1 MVFAKKRKKRKQSIM
16 KKMLGTIKR
25 FVNSPLMRFL
35 LATGSCVVLL
45 VNKEI
50 FMSGI
55 ACGVAI
61 REFLLA
67 FKED

>member
-1 MVFAKKRKKRKQSIM
+1 M

>member
-1 MVFAKKRKKRKQSIM
+1 M
-16 KKMLGTIKR
+16 KKLFETVKR

-35 LATGSCVVLL
+35 LALSAMLALVVKNE
-45 VNKEI
+45 V

-55 ACGVAI
+55 ACGIAI

-67 FKED
+67 FKEK

>member
-1 MVFAKKRKKRKQSIM
+1 
-16 KKMLGTIKR
+16 MLALIVKNE
-25 FVNSPLMRFL
+25 V
-35 LATGSCVVLL
+35 
-45 VNKEI
+45 

-67 FKED
+67 FKEK

>member
-1 MVFAKKRKKRKQSIM
+1 M
-16 KKMLGTIKR
+16 KKLLESIKK

-35 LATGSCVVLL
+35 LALTAMLALIVK
-45 VNKEI
+45 NET

-67 FKED
+67 FKQD

>member
-1 MVFAKKRKKRKQSIM
+1 M
-16 KKMLGTIKR
+16 KVLETIKR

-35 LATGSCVVLL
+35 LSTGAAVALI
-45 VNKEI
+45 VNKEV

-67 FKED
+67 FKEN

>member
-1 MVFAKKRKKRKQSIM
+1 MN
-16 KKMLGTIKR
+16 KMFETVKR

-35 LATGSCVVLL
+35 LALGAMLALVVK
-45 VNKEI
+45 KEI
-50 FMSGI
+50 FMAGV
-55 ACGVAI
+55 ACGIAI